1 MSLTKDN
8 YRARDYVVLSAW
20 YTVLAISPGFSLI
33 ICLNFVPQVVST
45 FQNSRHFENRRKED
59 PGEEVVLYFETQRLL
74 RITPVQS
81 LNSLLPALFNE
92 GLNPG
97 RKIRESFSFPAR
109 VKPRSQALSTASLC
123 QREAVER
130 EQGWRGSI
138 SISYAEP
145 SRLEE
150 RDLSFRVKKPT
161 AQPSAHPSAS
171 GLRTLA
177 LIVSAHPYCARNP
190 HATSYIERAR

>member
-81 LNSLLPALFNE
+81 LNSLLAALFNE

-97 RKIRESFSFPAR
+97 RKIRESFSSPAR
-109 VKPRSQALSTASLC
+109 VKPRSQALSTASLGGSG
-123 QREAVER
+123 ER
-130 EQGWRGSI
+130 TRLARVNLNLIRRAFAARGTRFKLQS
-138 SISYAEP
+138 EKN
-145 SRLEE
+145 L
-150 RDLSFRVKKPT
+150 
-161 AQPSAHPSAS
+161 
-171 GLRTLA
+171 LRSLLRIPRPQA
-177 LIVSAHPYCARNP
+177 
-190 HATSYIERAR
+190 

>member
-20 YTVLAISPGFSLI
+20 YTVLAISPGFSLQ
-33 ICLNFVPQVVST
+33 NS
-45 FQNSRHFENRRKED
+45 QNSRHFENRRKED

-150 RDLSFRVKKPT
+150 RDLSFRVKK
-161 AQPSAHPSAS
+161 
-171 GLRTLA
+171 
-177 LIVSAHPYCARNP
+177 
-190 HATSYIERAR
+190 